1 MLNICFLCYCFLL
14 EGTDLCSVV
23 SDSFYSFCISL
34 KMFLISFLE
43 FFKSNFIYLFL
54 FLAVLGLRFFT
65 GLSLV
70 AESRGC
76 SLVALWPSHSGGFSC
91 GALGCST

>member
-14 EGTDLCSVV
+14 EGNDLYSVV

-76 SLVALWPSHSGGFSC
+76 SPAALWPSHCGGFSC